1 MGHISRSLIVAICAL
16 GLAGCVESM
25 PDFQANAGNIRSTFG
40 GASPRGAT
48 VAMESLDGAPDAV
61 TARFDRVF
69 AKAAA
74 ARDITMAE
82 PSTAHYLVR
91 GYLDAASADDGT
103 TVTYVYDIFDAND
116 QQRVNRVTDV
126 LTLPTSGGDAWAQVD
141 NSVMASL
148 AGRSADAL
156 AAALADTPAAKAALA
171 PTITAAQ

>member
-1 MGHISRSLIVAICAL
+1 M
-16 GLAGCVESM
+16 
-25 PDFQANAGNIRSTFG
+25 
-40 GASPRGAT
+40 
-48 VAMESLDGAPDAV
+48 
-61 TARFDRVF
+61 
-69 AKAAA
+69 
-74 ARDITMAE
+74 
-82 PSTAHYLVR
+82 R

-141 NSVMASL
+141 DSVMASL